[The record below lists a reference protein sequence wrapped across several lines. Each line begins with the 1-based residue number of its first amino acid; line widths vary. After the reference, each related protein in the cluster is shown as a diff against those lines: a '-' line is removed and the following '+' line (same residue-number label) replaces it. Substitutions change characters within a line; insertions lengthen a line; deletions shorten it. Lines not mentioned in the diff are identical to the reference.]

1 MTGPTKEGPNR
12 KMRIQPL
19 IEEKLGAALS
29 PLHLEVHN
37 ESHMHSVPP
46 GSETHFKVI
55 VVSDRFEGRSLLD
68 RQRMVFAA
76 LEGEMKQGVHA
87 LTMKALTPAQWE
99 AAGGKVELQ
108 SPPCRGGSKA
118 G

>member
-1 MTGPTKEGPNR
+1 
-12 KMRIQPL
+12 MRIQPL

-29 PLHLEVHN
+29 PLHLDVVN

-55 VVSDRFEGRSLLD
+55 VVSERFEGRSLID
-68 RQRMVFAA
+68 RQRMVYAA
-76 LEGEMKQGVHA
+76 LEGELKAGLHA

-99 AAGGKVELQ
+99 AQGGQVTLE
-108 SPPCRGGSKA
+108 SPLCRGGSKA